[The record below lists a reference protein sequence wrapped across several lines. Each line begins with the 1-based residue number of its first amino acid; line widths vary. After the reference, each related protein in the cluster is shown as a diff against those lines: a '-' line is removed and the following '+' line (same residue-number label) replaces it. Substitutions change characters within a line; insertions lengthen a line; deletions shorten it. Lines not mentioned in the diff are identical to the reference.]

1 VQLAQPEQT
10 EQMVSKVELEQL
22 DQTAIQVS
30 KEVPVQLAVVELA
43 VTKEQQ
49 EQPVR
54 EDSKEQQ
61 VIKAQ
66 VVSKVQLEIKV

>member
-1 VQLAQPEQT
+1 
-10 EQMVSKVELEQL
+10 VELVQL

-30 KEVPVQLAVVELA
+30 KEVPVQLVAVELA

-49 EQPVR
+49 EQLVR